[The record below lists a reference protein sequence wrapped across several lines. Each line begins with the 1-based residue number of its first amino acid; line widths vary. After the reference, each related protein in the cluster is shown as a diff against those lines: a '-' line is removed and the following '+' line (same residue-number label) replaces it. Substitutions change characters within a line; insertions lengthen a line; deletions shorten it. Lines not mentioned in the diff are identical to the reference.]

1 MQLAGLQALHAGVA
15 RSSKD
20 RVSQSAQCLSHSCR
34 ANVFDLKELTMLIEE
49 RIYTIAAGK
58 LPTYLALYT
67 NGPLDL
73 QTRIL
78 GNLLGYFTSEIGPL
92 STLVHLWGYASFEDR
107 ISRRE
112 ALAAEPEW
120 QNYLSAVTPMIV
132 RMENRLL
139 VPTAFSPIR

>member
-1 MQLAGLQALHAGVA
+1 M
-15 RSSKD
+15 
-20 RVSQSAQCLSHSCR
+20 
-34 ANVFDLKELTMLIEE
+34 MLIEE

-67 NGPLDL
+67 NGPLEL

-92 STLVHLWGYASFEDR
+92 STLVHLWGYSSFEDR

-112 ALAAEPEW
+112 ALSAEPEW
-120 QNYLSAVTPMIV
+120 QNYLSAVTPLIV
-132 RMENRLL
+132 KMENRLL
-139 VPTAFSPIR
+139 VPTAFSPIQ